1 MRAAEIRPEIRHA
14 WYGPSLLVV
23 TPQGEC
29 RDDASLTGFYF
40 RETRYLSVLRFDID
54 GRTPWVCALGGEC
67 PEEISLGLVYP
78 ELLGGGGG
86 GSGVSKDE
94 VPRDPE
100 GILHRSIDILVTY
113 RVGFERLE
121 VCAWITN
128 RAREETSFELGW
140 RVGADFADLMEA
152 LAEERQQNAVVQ
164 VRACTSGLCFRYTH
178 SELPLETL
186 VLAHGAPQWEV
197 SGDRIATRLRLPS
210 QATQALGLTVSARD
224 TRDLPDDEGLKARH
238 AARIRWLQNDHTTV
252 HAPGDG
258 SFPGMINQ
266 AMQDLGSLALLEGEP
281 SGWLAPAAGMPLYPA
296 LFGRDS
302 LTACWQAAVL
312 DRGAMLEATLIR
324 LQALQGTRLDP
335 ERDEQPGRIVQQVRQ
350 GPLARLGKNPFSRYY
365 GDFASPFMF
374 VISLAQL
381 YAWTGEKKKITRFW
395 DSARRV
401 LDWARKYG
409 DRDGDGYLE
418 YLTLSKQGPTH
429 QGWKDSGDGI
439 VYQDGRSVPAPIG
452 TCEIQGYWFA
462 ALELMAVLSWAMGAR
477 EDARAYWREAME
489 LKERFNRDWW
499 MPAEK
504 FIALALDPEK
514 RQVRSIT
521 SNVGHCVT
529 SGIISKEHLPP
540 VVGRLFAPDLFSGW
554 GIRTLSSQH
563 PSYNPVSYHLGSV
576 WTVENATIAFGLRR
590 FGFDAR
596 ALDLARALTDL
607 AHLYEHFRVPECIGG
622 YRRAEFPHPSAYPRA
637 NVPQAWNQSAL
648 PLLLQT
654 ILGLQPVAPLNLL
667 VVDPVLPEWLPE
679 VTLKDLRVGG
689 ATVTIRFYRQTDGKS
704 HPHILKKRGTLHL
717 IRQPPPE
724 SLSVGVVDRFR
735 ALIDGIL
742 HH

>member
-14 WYGPSLLVV
+14 WYGPSLLVI

-29 RDDASLTGFYF
+29 REDASLTGFYF
-40 RETRYLSVLRFDID
+40 RETRYLSELRFDIN
-54 GRTPWVCALGGEC
+54 GRTPWICALGNKC
-67 PEEISLGLVYP
+67 PEEICLGLVYP

-94 VPRDPE
+94 VPRDAD
-100 GILHRSIDILVTY
+100 GILHRSIDIRLTY
-113 RVGFERLE
+113 RVGFDRLD
-121 VCAWITN
+121 VCAWVTN

-140 RVGADFADLMEA
+140 RIGADFADLIEA
-152 LAEERQQNAVVQ
+152 FAEERQQKAAVDVHP
-164 VRACTSGLCFRYTH
+164 CTNGLCFRYAH
-178 SELPLETL
+178 PELPLETL
-186 VLAHGAPQWEV
+186 VLADGASQWELAQ
-197 SGDRIATRLRLPS
+197 DRIAARLRLPS
-210 QATQALGLTVSARD
+210 QGVQELRLRVSARD
-224 TRDLPDDEGLKARH
+224 TRDLPDDEELEARH
-238 AARIRWLQNDHTTV
+238 ALRARWLQDHTTV
-252 HAPGDG
+252 SAPGDG
-258 SFPGMINQ
+258 SFPRMVNQ
-266 AMQDLGSLALLEGEP
+266 AMLDLGSFVLLEGE
-281 SGWLAPAAGMPLYPA
+281 SKGWLAPAAGVPLYPA

-312 DRGAMLEATLIR
+312 DRGAMLEATLTR
-324 LQALQGTRLDP
+324 LQALQGTRFDP

-350 GPLARLGKNPFSRYY
+350 GPLARIGKNPFSRYY

-381 YAWTGEKKKITRFW
+381 YAWTGEKKKITPFW
-395 DSARRV
+395 DPARRV
-401 LDWARKYG
+401 LDWAREYG

-439 VYQDGRSVPAPIG
+439 VYEDGRSVPSPIG

-462 ALELMAVLSWAMGAR
+462 ALELMAVLSWAIGAR
-477 EDARAYWREAME
+477 EDAKAYWREAMD

-499 MPAEK
+499 MPEVG

-521 SNVGHCVT
+521 SNVGHCLT
-529 SGIISKEHLPP
+529 SGIISNEHLPP
-540 VVGRLFAPDLFSGW
+540 VVGRLFGPDLFSGW
-554 GIRTLSSQH
+554 GIRTLSTKH

-576 WTVENATIAFGLRR
+576 WPVENATIAFGLRR

-596 ALDLARALTDL
+596 ALDLARVLTDL
-607 AHLYEHFRVPECIGG
+607 AHLYERFRVPECVGG

-637 NVPQAWNQSAL
+637 NVLQAWNQSAL

-679 VTLKDLRVGG
+679 ITLKDLRIGG
-689 ATVTIRFYRQTDGKS
+689 ARVTIRFYRDGKGKS
-704 HPHILKKRGTLHL
+704 HFDVVKKRGSLHL
-717 IRQPPPE
+717 VRQPPPE
-724 SLSVGVVDRFR
+724 SLSAGVGDRFR